1 MKREKQLLTFKKGS
15 IMAFFNTLKT
25 KLRIFNKKVDDYQ
38 EAITFSEA
46 GINTPNQ
53 GVQTLTC
60 AENKGRNV
68 VVATHESR
76 FSDDMISYALEMAG
90 RMNYGII
97 AVNAANIT
105 HDLTEFFS
113 TTHDKLF
120 ADFKEISAR
129 NIETFRAKAVDQGLK
144 FAHTVHFSNMDHAL
158 VDIAK
163 ECGEIEFIISE
174 NKEPAKARGVVG
186 NEKRIAQRLCVYS
199 MN

>member
-1 MKREKQLLTFKKGS
+1 
-15 IMAFFNTLKT
+15 MAFLNTLKT

-46 GINTPNQ
+46 GIRNQ
-53 GVQTLTC
+53 NQETLTC
-60 AENKGRNV
+60 AENNGRNV

-76 FSDDMISYALEMAG
+76 FSDDMMSYALEMAG

-120 ADFKEISAR
+120 TDFKETSAR
-129 NIETFRAKAVDQGLK
+129 NAEAFRAKALDQGLK
-144 FAHTVHFSNMDHAL
+144 FAHTVHFSDMDHAIAA
-158 VDIAK
+158 VAK

-174 NKEPAKARGVVG
+174 NKEPARARGVVG

>member
-1 MKREKQLLTFKKGS
+1 
-15 IMAFFNTLKT
+15 MAFFNTLKT
-25 KLRIFNKKVDDYQ
+25 KLQIFNKKVDDYQ

-46 GINTPNQ
+46 GIQDHNQ
-53 GVQTLTC
+53 STLAC
-60 AENKGRNV
+60 AENNGRNV

-76 FSDDMISYALEMAG
+76 FSDDMMSYALEMAG

-120 ADFKEISAR
+120 ADFKETSAR
-129 NIETFRAKAVDQGLK
+129 NVEAFRTKALDQGLK
-144 FAHTVHFSNMDHAL
+144 FAHTVHFSDLDHA
-158 VDIAK
+158 VAAVAK

-174 NKEPAKARGVVG
+174 NREPARARGVVG

>member
-1 MKREKQLLTFKKGS
+1 
-15 IMAFFNTLKT
+15 MAFLNTLKT

-38 EAITFSEA
+38 EAITFAEA
-46 GINTPNQ
+46 GIGNQ
-53 GVQTLTC
+53 NQETLTC
-60 AENKGRNV
+60 AENNGRNV

-76 FSDDMISYALEMAG
+76 FSDDMMSYALEMAG

-120 ADFKEISAR
+120 ADFKETSAR
-129 NIETFRAKAVDQGLK
+129 NAEAFRAKALDQGLK
-144 FAHTVHFSNMDHAL
+144 FAHTVHFSDMDHAIAA
-158 VDIAK
+158 VAK

-174 NKEPAKARGVVG
+174 NKEPARARGVVG